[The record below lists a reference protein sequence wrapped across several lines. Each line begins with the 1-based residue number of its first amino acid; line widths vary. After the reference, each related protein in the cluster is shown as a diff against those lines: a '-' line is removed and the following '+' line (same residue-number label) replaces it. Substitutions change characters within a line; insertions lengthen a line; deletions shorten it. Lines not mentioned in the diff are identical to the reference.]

1 MISHL
6 MLGANDSAASAA
18 FYEAALA
25 PLGYKRAFEM
35 HGRVGFSCG
44 EGQPPLI
51 VGAPGDGAAAT
62 FGNGAMIGFRGA
74 DPEAVQKAHAAGL
87 AAGGADEGA
96 PGPRPFGPPGTYAA
110 YLRDP
115 SGNKIGIFCTVAS

>member
-6 MLGANDSAASAA
+6 MLGANDPAASAA
-18 FYEAALA
+18 FYDAVLV

-35 HGRVGFSCG
+35 HGRVGYSCG
-44 EGQPPLI
+44 EGNPPLI
-51 VGAPGDGAAAT
+51 VGKPGDGGDAT
-62 FGNGAMIGFRGA
+62 FGNGAMIGFRGK
-74 DPEAVQKAHAAGL
+74 DPDNVQAAWNAGL
-87 AAGGADEGA
+87 AAGGKDEGG
-96 PGPRPFGPPGTYAA
+96 PGPRPMGPPGTYAA

>member
-1 MISHL
+1 MLTHL
-6 MLGANDSAASAA
+6 MLGANDPAASHA
-18 FYEAALA
+18 FYDAVLG

-35 HGRVGFSCG
+35 GDRVGFSCG

-51 VGAPGDGAAAT
+51 VGKPGDGGTAS
-62 FGNGAMIGFRGA
+62 FGNGAMIGFRGG
-74 DPEAVQKAHAAGL
+74 DPETVQKAHAAGL
-87 AAGGADEGA
+87 AAGGKDEGA

-115 SGNKIGIFCTVAS
+115 SGNKIAILCTVAS

>member
-6 MLGANDSAASAA
+6 MLGANDPAASAT
-18 FYEAALA
+18 FYDAVLG

-35 HGRVGFSCG
+35 GDRVGYSCG
-44 EGQPPLI
+44 EGNPPLI
-51 VGAPGDGAAAT
+51 VGPPGDGGAAT
-62 FGNGAMIGFRGA
+62 FGNGAMIGFRGS
-74 DPEAVQKAHAAGL
+74 DPETVQKAHAAGV

-96 PGPRPFGPPGTYAA
+96 PGPRPMGPPGTYAA

-115 SGNKIGIFCTVAS
+115 SGNKIGVFCTVKS

>member
-6 MLGANDSAASAA
+6 MLGANDPDASAA
-18 FYEAALA
+18 FFEAVLA

-35 HGRVGFSCG
+35 AGRVGFSCG
-44 EGQPPLI
+44 EGKPPLI
-51 VGAPGDGAAAT
+51 VGKPGDGGEAT
-62 FGNGAMIGFRGA
+62 FGNGTMIGFRTT
-74 DPEAVQKAHAAGL
+74 DPETVQKAHAAGL
-87 AAGGADEGA
+87 GAGGTDEGA
-96 PGPRPFGPPGTYAA
+96 PGPRPMGPPGTYAA

>member
-6 MLGANDSAASAA
+6 MLGANDPEASAA
-18 FYEAALA
+18 FYEAVLA

-35 HGRVGFSCG
+35 HGRVGFSTG
-44 EGQPPLI
+44 DGPPLI
-51 VGAPGDGAAAT
+51 VGKPGDDGEAS
-62 FGNGAMIGFRGA
+62 FGNGSMIGFRGK
-74 DPEAVQKAHAAGL
+74 DPDTVQAAWNAGL
-87 AAGGADEGA
+87 ATGGKDEGG
-96 PGPRPFGPPGTYAA
+96 PGPRPMGPPGTYAA